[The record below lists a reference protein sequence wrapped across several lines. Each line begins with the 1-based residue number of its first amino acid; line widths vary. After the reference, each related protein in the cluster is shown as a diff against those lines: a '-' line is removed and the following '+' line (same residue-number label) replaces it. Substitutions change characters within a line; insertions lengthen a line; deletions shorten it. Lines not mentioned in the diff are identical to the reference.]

1 MKRYMHLFL
10 VLLLLSGQEGKAQ
23 LQRQDVVT
31 AMERA
36 NDYFLKKYPDPGKPT
51 FVVCILKD

>member
-1 MKRYMHLFL
+1 MTMKRYMHLFL

-36 NDYFLKKYPDPGKPT
+36 NDYFLRNTLTRGN
-51 FVVCILKD
+51 LHL